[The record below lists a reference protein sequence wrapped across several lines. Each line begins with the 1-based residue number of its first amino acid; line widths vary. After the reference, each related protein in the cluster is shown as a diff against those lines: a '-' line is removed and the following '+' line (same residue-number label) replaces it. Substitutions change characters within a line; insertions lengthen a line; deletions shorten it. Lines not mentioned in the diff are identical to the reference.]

1 MNNRFKVNTYSIG
14 LFMLFFYIFT
24 SYIASDVIIS
34 SKWNSF
40 SLYGFIGIT
49 VFIYL
54 LNLHRNDWILRITS
68 FTKWYG
74 LFIIMSLSTMLY
86 SPEKSFFSGQMY
98 MMIVSFILTTLISF
112 LIRNDKDFIKI
123 GLFYASSAVILN
135 IILFLTGH
143 LTGSSVDRLG
153 TNLMGNANIYATM
166 IMIAVMYTCWLYV
179 YWSPNIII
187 KILLALSLLINMYS
201 LILSGGRKFFVI
213 PFIYLYMLL
222 VYKKDKKGR
231 KQVFKY
237 TLLAVITIVLIY
249 YLILKVPMFYD
260 TIGYRMEALI
270 NGVIGQG
277 SYDNSAYIR
286 KVIRNLAF
294 DGWKENP
301 FFGHGFDSFKYLNIK
316 VTGHFYYSHCNYTEL
331 LYNEGIFI
339 FMFYYGYLLYLILKS
354 FQSNLSDQYKAFIY
368 SGIISFLV
376 FDLGAVSYS
385 VYVIQIMI
393 SLMSK
398 IFSFGVNINSLM
410 KGYKDEKN

>member
-40 SLYGFIGIT
+40 SLYSFIGIT
-49 VFIYL
+49 AFFYFVGLY
-54 LNLHRNDWILRITS
+54 NNNWILRITTY
-68 FTKWYG
+68 TKWYG
-74 LFIIMSLSTMLY
+74 LFIIMSLLTMIY
-86 SPEKSFFSGQMY
+86 SPEKSLSSGQMY

-112 LIRNDKDFIKI
+112 LIRNEKDFIKI

-135 IILFLTGH
+135 IILFFTGH

-166 IMIAVMYTCWLYV
+166 IMIAVMYACWLYV
-179 YWSPNIII
+179 YWSPNFII
-187 KILLALSLLINMYS
+187 KILILLSLLMNMYS

-213 PFIYLYMLL
+213 PFVYLYLLL
-222 VYKKDKKGR
+222 VFKKNKKGR
-231 KQVFKY
+231 KQVIKY
-237 TLLAVITIVLIY
+237 SFLALIVIVLIY
-249 YLILKVPMFYD
+249 YLILTIPIFYD

-270 NGVIGQG
+270 NGAVGYG

-286 KVIRNLAF
+286 KIIRNLAF
-294 DGWKENP
+294 NGWMENP
-301 FFGHGFDSFKYLNIK
+301 FLGHGFDSFKYLNVKI
-316 VTGHFYYSHCNYTEL
+316 TGHFYYSHCNYTEI

-339 FMFYYGYLLYLILKS
+339 FLFYYGYFFYLILKA
-354 FQSNLSDQYKAFIY
+354 FQTNLSDKYKAFIC

-385 VYVIQIMI
+385 LYVIQIMI

-398 IFSFGVNINSLM
+398 IFCFDESNKIN
-410 KGYKDEKN
+410 KGRK

>member
-1 MNNRFKVNTYSIG
+1 MNNRFKVNTYLVG

-40 SLYGFIGIT
+40 SLYSFIGIT
-49 VFIYL
+49 VFFYFVDL
-54 LNLHRNDWILRITS
+54 YNNNWILRITTY
-68 FTKWYG
+68 TKWYG
-74 LFIIMSLSTMLY
+74 LFIIMSLLTIIY
-86 SPEKSFFSGQMY
+86 SPEKSLSSGQMY

-112 LIRNDKDFIKI
+112 LIRNEKDFIKI

-166 IMIAVMYTCWLYV
+166 IMIAVMYSCWLYV
-179 YWSPNIII
+179 YWSPNFII
-187 KILLALSLLINMYS
+187 KFLILLSLLMNMYS

-213 PFIYLYMLL
+213 PFIYLYLLL
-222 VYKKDKKGR
+222 VFKKNKKGR
-231 KQVFKY
+231 KQVIKY
-237 TLLAVITIVLIY
+237 SFLALIAIVLIY
-249 YLILKVPMFYD
+249 YLILTIPIFYD

-270 NGVIGQG
+270 NGAVGYG

-286 KVIRNLAF
+286 KIIRNLAF
-294 DGWKENP
+294 NGWMENP
-301 FFGHGFDSFKYLNIK
+301 FLGHGFDSFKYLNVKI
-316 VTGHFYYSHCNYTEL
+316 TGHFYYSHCNYTEI

-339 FMFYYGYLLYLILKS
+339 FLFYYGYFFYLILKA
-354 FQSNLSDQYKAFIY
+354 FQTNLSDKYKAFIC

-376 FDLGAVSYS
+376 FDFGAVSYS
-385 VYVIQIMI
+385 LYVIQIMI

-398 IFSFGVNINSLM
+398 IFCFDESNKIN
-410 KGYKDEKN
+410 KGRK

>member
-40 SLYGFIGIT
+40 SLYSFIGIT
-49 VFIYL
+49 AFFYFVGLY
-54 LNLHRNDWILRITS
+54 NNNWILRITTY
-68 FTKWYG
+68 TKWYG
-74 LFIIMSLSTMLY
+74 LFIIMSLLTMIY
-86 SPEKSFFSGQMY
+86 SPEKSLSSGQMY

-112 LIRNDKDFIKI
+112 LIRNEKDFIKI

-166 IMIAVMYTCWLYV
+166 IMIAVMYACWLYV
-179 YWSPNIII
+179 YWSPNFII
-187 KILLALSLLINMYS
+187 KILILLSLLMNMYS

-213 PFIYLYMLL
+213 PFVYLYLLL
-222 VYKKDKKGR
+222 VFKKNKKGR
-231 KQVFKY
+231 KQVIKY
-237 TLLAVITIVLIY
+237 SFLALIAIVLIY
-249 YLILKVPMFYD
+249 YLILTIPIFYD

-270 NGVIGQG
+270 NGAVGYG

-286 KVIRNLAF
+286 KIIRNLAF
-294 DGWKENP
+294 NGWMENP
-301 FFGHGFDSFKYLNIK
+301 FLGHGFDSFKYLNVKI
-316 VTGHFYYSHCNYTEL
+316 TGHFYYSHCNYTEI

-339 FMFYYGYLLYLILKS
+339 FLFYYGYFFYLILKA
-354 FQSNLSDQYKAFIY
+354 FQTNLSDKYKAFIC

-385 VYVIQIMI
+385 LYVIQIMI

-398 IFSFGVNINSLM
+398 IFCFDESNKIN
-410 KGYKDEKN
+410 KGRK